1 MPDSRSERPRRT
13 DSSSNR
19 AGRKPWRDA
28 GAGQSRWASRGSGE
42 DAGDDRGQGA
52 RRGGAGRERGGKGL
66 GAARG
71 QSRSWGARDND
82 SAGGRGAD
90 RPGRGGPAG
99 SRRDQGSESRS
110 MLPPRKPR
118 VPEPP
123 LPDEVTGKELD
134 RAIHHQ
140 LRTLT
145 KENAEGVARH
155 LVMVGALLAADD
167 LELAL
172 AHAQTAARRAGRVPA
187 AREALGMVTY
197 RMGDYARALGEF
209 RTVRRLSGSN
219 HLLPLMVDC
228 ERGLGRH
235 ARALELAASPEAR
248 TLTQAEREELAIVVS
263 GVRRDLDQLS
273 AALLAL
279 DIPALHRP
287 SSYRLHYA
295 YADTLLALGRATEAR
310 TWFTRA
316 AAADTDGETDALER
330 LDELDGTVVVDLLED
345 ADEDPQSD
353 ESPTEGGEDLEGR
366 P

>member
-1 MPDSRSERPRRT
+1 MPDSRSERPRRSD
-13 DSSSNR
+13 DSGNR
-19 AGRKPWRDA
+19 ADRKPWRDA
-28 GAGQSRWASRGSGE
+28 GASQSRWSARGSGE
-42 DAGDDRGQGA
+42 GAGEERGQGP
-52 RRGGAGRERGGKGL
+52 RPGGAGRARGGRGP

-71 QSRSWGARDND
+71 QSRSWAARDND
-82 SAGGRGAD
+82 PAGGRGAD
-90 RPGRGGPAG
+90 RSSRGRVAG
-99 SRRDQGSESRS
+99 ARRDEGSESRS
-110 MLPPRKPR
+110 VLPPRKPR

-155 LVMVGALLAADD
+155 LVMVGALLAGDD

-209 RTVRRLSGSN
+209 RTVRRLSGSS

-279 DIPALHRP
+279 DIPALQRP

-295 YADTLLALGRATEAR
+295 YADILLALGRITEAR
-310 TWFTRA
+310 TWFARA
-316 AAADTDGETDALER
+316 AAADTEGETDALER
-330 LDELDGTVVVDLLED
+330 LDELDGTVVVDLLQD
-345 ADEDPQSD
+345 ADEDPQPD
-353 ESPTEGGEDLEGR
+353 EFAAEGGEDLEGR